1 PFHTTG
7 VAIVGGMRVGYSFQ
21 KIAFFPCLL
30 RPEHHKRPH
39 HRVFL
44 KKTVVVF
51 DGLACR
57 DGVFNWERSC

>member
-1 PFHTTG
+1 
-7 VAIVGGMRVGYSFQ
+7 MRVGYSFQ